1 MSRPRL
7 VFLFGESR
15 REPLGTSAPF
25 VPSSAHA
32 VTRLALRSTLI
43 LAAALLCSCG
53 RLPDRAD
60 LVLINGAEPEIL
72 DPALVTAQATSR
84 VTYTLFEGLTAFDSR
99 GVPQPGVA
107 ERWEISPD
115 GLRYT
120 FHLRKEA
127 CWSNGEPVTAED
139 FHYSWKRILLPETA
153 AEYAYQLHYI
163 RGAKSFNE
171 GRTKDFSQVGL
182 RVIDPRTF
190 EVTLENPTP
199 FFLDL
204 CAFSTLLPVHRA
216 TVERH
221 SDWAS
226 KPAHFMGNG
235 AFTLGEWR
243 PFDRV
248 RLIKNPRY
256 WDAANVGMRSVDVL
270 PASRPN
276 TAFNFYST
284 GLADLMMD
292 KGLAPTALLGEL
304 KKRPDFHAASFLG
317 NYFMRFNVKRKP
329 FDDLRVRR
337 AFALVVDKEY
347 LVERITRA
355 GERPASSF
363 VPPGAG
369 AGYEP
374 PPGYARDVAKAKQLL
389 AEAGYP
395 EGRGFPVIYYLY
407 RADSDLDQ
415 DIAVELQNMFRRD
428 LVVTIQLARQEWTV
442 YLNSQQTLDYDFS
455 RSSWVGD
462 YNDPNTFLDMFV
474 TGGGNNNTGWSNARY
489 DELIASAGREN
500 DRDKRF
506 AIFREA
512 EKILVTDEGP
522 ICPLYYYVGIQ
533 FYDPERLGGVEANLL
548 DEHPIKAMYWKKR

>member
-1 MSRPRL
+1 MPLSPLAVIRSALCRL
-7 VFLFGESR
+7 LLSLAVLT
-15 REPLGTSAPF
+15 LGG
-25 VPSSAHA
+25 
-32 VTRLALRSTLI
+32 
-43 LAAALLCSCG
+43 CG

-60 LVLINGAEPEIL
+60 LVFINGAEPELL
-72 DPALVTAQATSR
+72 DPALATAQATSR
-84 VTYTLFEGLTAFDSR
+84 ISYALFEGLAANDSK
-99 GVPQPGVA
+99 GAPQPGVA
-107 ERWEISPD
+107 ERWDISPD

-120 FHLRKEA
+120 FYLRKNSL
-127 CWSNGEPVTAED
+127 WSNGDPVTAED
-139 FHYSWKRILLPETA
+139 FFYSWKRVLQPETA

-163 RGAKSFNE
+163 RGAKAFNE
-171 GRTKDFSQVGL
+171 GKTQDFSTVGL
-182 RVIDPRTF
+182 RVVDPWTF

-199 FFLDL
+199 FFIDL
-204 CAFSTLLPVHRA
+204 CAFATLLPVHRA
-216 TVERH
+216 TVERY

-226 KPAHFMGNG
+226 KPAHFTGNG
-235 AFTLGEWR
+235 AFTLHEWR

-256 WDAANVGMRSVDVL
+256 WNAANVGMNSVDVL

-276 TAFNFYST
+276 TAFNFYAT

-304 KKRPDFHAASFLG
+304 KKRPDFHAAPFLG
-317 NYFMRFNVKRKP
+317 NYFVRFNTKRKP
-329 FDDLRVRR
+329 FNDPRVRR
-337 AFALVVDKEY
+337 AFALTVDKEY
-347 LVERITRA
+347 LTERITRA
-355 GERPASSF
+355 GERPATSF

-374 PPGYARDVAKAKQLL
+374 PPSYTRDVEEARRLL
-389 AEAGYP
+389 AEAGFP
-395 EGRGFPVIYYLY
+395 EGRGFPVVYYLY

-415 DIAVELQNMFRRD
+415 DLAVEMQNMFRRD
-428 LVVTIQLARQEWTV
+428 LGVTIQLARQEWTV
-442 YLNSQQTLDYDFS
+442 YLNSQQTLDYDMS

-474 TGGGNNNTGWSNARY
+474 TGGGNNNTGWSNPRY

-506 AIFREA
+506 AMFREA
-512 EKILVTDEGP
+512 EKILVTDEAP
-522 ICPLYYYVGIQ
+522 ILPLYYYVGIQ
-533 FYDPERLGGVEANLL
+533 FYDPERLGGIEANLL

>member
-1 MSRPRL
+1 VTNPTHRL
-7 VFLFGESR
+7 LLLLAVVA
-15 REPLGTSAPF
+15 LGG
-25 VPSSAHA
+25 
-32 VTRLALRSTLI
+32 
-43 LAAALLCSCG
+43 CS

-60 LVLINGAEPEIL
+60 LVFINGAEPELL

-84 VTYTLFEGLTAFDSR
+84 ITYALFEGLTAFDLR

-115 GLRYT
+115 GIRYV
-120 FHLRKEA
+120 FHLRHNA
-127 CWSNGEPVTAED
+127 TWSNGDPVTAED
-139 FHYSWKRILLPETA
+139 FFYSWRRILLPETA
-153 AEYAYQLHYI
+153 AEYAYQLHYV
-163 RGAKSFNE
+163 RGAKDFNE
-171 GRTKDFSQVGL
+171 GKTKDFDQVGL
-182 RVIDPRTF
+182 RVLNSYTL
-190 EVTLENPTP
+190 EVTLQNPTP

-204 CAFSTLLPVHRA
+204 CAFSTLLPVHRW
-216 TVERH
+216 TVERYA
-221 SDWAS
+221 DWAS
-226 KPAHFMGNG
+226 KPEHFIGNG
-235 AFTLGEWR
+235 PFTLREWR

-248 RLIKNPRY
+248 RLVKNLRY
-256 WDAANVGMRSVDVL
+256 WNAAQVGMQSVDVL

-276 TAFNFYST
+276 TAYNFYST

-317 NYFMRFNVKRKP
+317 NYFMRFNVRRKP
-329 FDDLRVRR
+329 FDDVRVRR

-347 LVERITRA
+347 LVEHITRA
-355 GERPASSF
+355 GERPANSF

-374 PPGYARDVAKAKQLL
+374 PPGYTRNVGQARQLL
-389 AEAGYP
+389 AEAGYT
-395 EGRGFPVIYYLY
+395 EGRGFPVVYYLY

-415 DIAVELQNMFRRD
+415 DIAVELQSMFRRE
-428 LVVTIQLARQEWTV
+428 LGVTVQLARQEWTV
-442 YLNSQQTLDYDFS
+442 LLNSQQTLDFDFS

-474 TGGGNNNTGWSNARY
+474 TGGGNNNTGWSNAHY
-489 DELIASAGREN
+489 DQLIAAAGREN
-500 DRDKRF
+500 DREKRF

-512 EKILVTDEGP
+512 EKMLVTDESP
-522 ICPLYYYVGIQ
+522 ICPLYHYVGIQ
-533 FYDPERLGGVEANLL
+533 FYDSERLGGIEANLL

>member
-1 MSRPRL
+1 MPLRL
-7 VFLFGESR
+7 LFLLAG
-15 REPLGTSAPF
+15 
-25 VPSSAHA
+25 
-32 VTRLALRSTLI
+32 LAL
-43 LAAALLCSCG
+43 ASCG
-53 RLPDRAD
+53 RLPDRAE
-60 LVLINGAEPEIL
+60 LVFINGAEPELL

-84 VTYTLFEGLTAFDSR
+84 VTYALFEGLTSFDAR
-99 GVPQPGVA
+99 GVAQPGVA
-107 ERWEISPD
+107 ERWEVSPD
-115 GLRYT
+115 GLQYR
-120 FHLRKEA
+120 FHLRGNA
-127 CWSNGEPVTAED
+127 VWSNGDPVTAED
-139 FHYSWKRILLPETA
+139 FYYSWKRILLPQTA
-153 AEYAYQLHYI
+153 AEYGYQLHYV
-163 RGAKSFNE
+163 RGARAFNE
-171 GRTKDFSQVGL
+171 GKTTDFGTVGL
-182 RVIDPRTF
+182 RVTDPQTF

-226 KPAHFMGNG
+226 KPAHFVGNG
-235 AFTLGEWR
+235 PFTLREWR

-248 RLIKNPRY
+248 RLAKNPRY
-256 WDAANVGMRSVDVL
+256 WNAATVAIRSVDVL

-276 TAFNFYST
+276 TAFNFYAT

-292 KGLAPTALLGEL
+292 KGLAPTPLLGEL
-304 KKRPDFHAASFLG
+304 KKRRDFHAAPFLG
-317 NYFMRFNVKRKP
+317 NYFIRFNTKSKAFGDP
-329 FDDLRVRR
+329 RVRR
-337 AFALVVDKEY
+337 AFSLVVDKQD
-347 LVERITRA
+347 LVTRITRA
-355 GERPASSF
+355 GERPATSF

-374 PPGYARDVAKAKQLL
+374 PPGYPRDVAAARQLL

-395 EGRGFPVIYYLY
+395 GGRGFPVVYYLY

-415 DIAVELQNMFRRD
+415 DIAVELQSMFRRE
-428 LVVTIQLARQEWTV
+428 LGVGIQLARQEWTV
-442 YLNSQQTLDYDFS
+442 YLNSQTTLDYDLS

-474 TGGGNNNTGWSNARY
+474 TGGGNNNTGWSNARF
-489 DELIASAGREN
+489 DELIAAAAREN
-500 DRDKRF
+500 DRDRRF

-512 EKILVTDEGP
+512 EKILVTDEAP

-533 FYDPERLGGVEANLL
+533 FYDPDRLGGIEANLL